1 MRWEGG
7 TRKTK
12 LMRIICPFRKKLKA
26 VQKLCECT
34 AKSLILETLL
44 DNTSRFQANTAAH
57 TSIAQRPIPGE
68 FCNIVTVMESKM
80 ISK

>member
-1 MRWEGG
+1 MGV
-7 TRKTK
+7 
-12 LMRIICPFRKKLKA
+12 ICPSRMKLKA
-26 VQKLCECT
+26 VQKLCESS
-34 AKSLILETLL
+34 AKSLIFETLL

-57 TSIAQRPIPGE
+57 PSITQRPIPTE

>member
-1 MRWEGG
+1 M
-7 TRKTK
+7 TCHS
-12 LMRIICPFRKKLKA
+12 RIKLKA
-26 VQKLCECT
+26 VQKLCEHC

-44 DNTSRFQANTAAH
+44 DNTSRFQTNTAAYP
-57 TSIAQRPIPGE
+57 SITQPPIPSE